1 MTDSST
7 ASSNI
12 EVEWQFDA
20 IDLRPVERWLDAIT
34 DAQPTDGD
42 EPATGTLPTAD
53 ASSRATL
60 AVSAKST
67 KHLFDTYVDTEDWRV
82 TRSGYVL
89 RVRHTGA
96 LGEVTLKDTTSAT
109 AGLRRRV
116 EITEV
121 LPEDGIETL
130 GAEGPVGK
138 RVRALAGAR
147 ALLPVLEVR
156 TTRQPYDLLVGG
168 ETVAEVALD
177 ETAISAGN
185 GQRPTRLC
193 RVEVEV
199 VPRWAEALA
208 PFVEQLRGSCGLQPA
223 TLSKFEAGLLAE
235 GLAVPGPPDLG
246 PKRLP
251 PSPTVGD
258 VAYVVL
264 RRNLTAMV
272 THEPGTRLGEDTEE
286 LHDMRVAT
294 RRMRAALALFS
305 DAFPASAQHMR
316 DELGWLGRTLGAVRD
331 LDVQLERLEEWA
343 GELPEEDKGA
353 LDELAKFLGRERE
366 TARDELL
373 SCLESSRY
381 EDLVSDFSAMLRQG
395 PPSYSAAASALAVA
409 MVPDLVQARHRSAV
423 KAAKRAR
430 RSGAPDDFHQ
440 LRIRCKRL
448 RYALEFV
455 SEVYEGHTANMV
467 SRVVRLQDGLGFMQ
481 DARVAATRL
490 RELATADATGLSP
503 ATVFAMGGV
512 AERYRQEAE
521 RVRRVLPRHL
531 RDLKGPHWQKMRALM
546 ESKRLELGVLY
557 SWRPQPYP
565 ARSIGSEQQQEG
577 GNTPPLR

>member
-1 MTDSST
+1 MADSST

-20 IDLRPVERWLDAIT
+20 IDLRPVERWLAAIT
-34 DAQPTDGD
+34 GALPNGAL
-42 EPATGTLPTAD
+42 PSGALPRTGAGSGAPLA
-53 ASSRATL
+53 ASAR
-60 AVSAKST
+60 ST
-67 KHLFDTYVDTEDWRV
+67 KHLVDTYVDTEDWRV
-82 TRSGYVL
+82 SRSGYVL
-89 RVRHTGA
+89 RVRHAGA
-96 LGEVTLKDTTSAT
+96 LGEVTLKDTASAT
-109 AGLRRRV
+109 AGLRKRV
-116 EITEV
+116 EITEA
-121 LPEDGIETL
+121 LPEHGIETL
-130 GAEGPVGK
+130 GTEGPVGK
-138 RVRALAGAR
+138 RVHALAGVR
-147 ALLPVLEVR
+147 PLRPVLEVR

-235 GLAVPGPPDLG
+235 GLEVPGPPDLG

-251 PSPTVGD
+251 PSPSVGD

-264 RRNLTAMV
+264 RRNMTAMV
-272 THEPGTRLGEDTEE
+272 VHEPGTRLGEDAEE

-305 DAFPASAQHMR
+305 DALPASAEHVR

-353 LDELAKFLGRERE
+353 LDELAELLGHERE
-366 TARDELL
+366 AARDELL

-381 EDLVSDFSAMLRQG
+381 ERLVSGFSAVLRQG
-395 PPSYSAAASALAVA
+395 PPPCSATTSALAAAV
-409 MVPDLVQARHRSAV
+409 VPDLVQSRHRSAV

-430 RSGAPDDFHQ
+430 RSGAADDFHQ

-455 SEVYEGHTANMV
+455 SEIYEGHTANMA
-467 SRVVRLQDGLGFMQ
+467 SRVVHLQDALGFMQ

-490 RELATADATGLSP
+490 HELATAEATGLSST
-503 ATVFAMGGV
+503 TVLAMGGV

-521 RVRRVLPRHL
+521 RVRRVLPGHL
-531 RDLKGPHWQKMRALM
+531 EDLKGSHWQKVKALM
-546 ESKRLELGVLY
+546 ESKRLEVGALY
-557 SWRPQPYP
+557 RWLPRPSA
-565 ARSIGSEQQQEG
+565 ARSSGTDQLQQDSSA
-577 GNTPPLR
+577 PPLR

>member
-1 MTDSST
+1 MADSST

-20 IDLRPVERWLDAIT
+20 IDLRPVERWLAAIT
-34 DAQPTDGD
+34 GALPNGAL
-42 EPATGTLPTAD
+42 PSGALPRTGAGSGAPLA
-53 ASSRATL
+53 ASAR
-60 AVSAKST
+60 ST
-67 KHLFDTYVDTEDWRV
+67 KHLVDTYVDTEDWRV
-82 TRSGYVL
+82 SHSGYVL
-89 RVRHTGA
+89 RVRHAGA
-96 LGEVTLKDTTSAT
+96 LGEVTLKDTASAT
-109 AGLRRRV
+109 AGLRKRV
-116 EITEV
+116 EITEA
-121 LPEDGIETL
+121 LPEHGIETL
-130 GAEGPVGK
+130 GTEGPVGK
-138 RVRALAGAR
+138 RVHALAGVR
-147 ALLPVLEVR
+147 PLRPVLEVR

-235 GLAVPGPPDLG
+235 GLEVPGPPDLG

-251 PSPTVGD
+251 PSPSVGD

-264 RRNLTAMV
+264 RRNMTAMV
-272 THEPGTRLGEDTEE
+272 VHEPGTRLGEDAEE

-305 DAFPASAQHMR
+305 DALPASAEHVR

-353 LDELAKFLGRERE
+353 LDELAELLGHERE
-366 TARDELL
+366 AARDELL

-381 EDLVSDFSAMLRQG
+381 ERLVSGFSAVLRQG
-395 PPSYSAAASALAVA
+395 PPPCSATTSALAAAV
-409 MVPDLVQARHRSAV
+409 VPDLVQSRHRSAV

-430 RSGAPDDFHQ
+430 RSGAADDFHQ

-455 SEVYEGHTANMV
+455 SEIYEGHTANMA
-467 SRVVRLQDGLGFMQ
+467 SRVVHLQDALGFMQ

-490 RELATADATGLSP
+490 HELATAEATGLSST
-503 ATVFAMGGV
+503 TVLAMGGV

-521 RVRRVLPRHL
+521 RVRRVLPGHL
-531 RDLKGPHWQKMRALM
+531 EDLKGSHWQKVKALM
-546 ESKRLELGVLY
+546 ESKRLEVGALY
-557 SWRPQPYP
+557 RWLPRPSA
-565 ARSIGSEQQQEG
+565 ARSSGTDQLQQDSSA
-577 GNTPPLR
+577 PPLR